1 MSQTL
6 LELMEV
12 ITLRLDNTNE
22 RIDNVLERMEIY
34 NKYFLL
40 YDDAIA
46 ANTARINELETK
58 LVALSVLPT
67 PHQTQI

>member
-58 LVALSVLPT
+58 LVALSVLPM